1 MVVWRHHHR
10 LSDRVLK
17 RYSLVLVSVLRSHSL
32 VLARVLLVLRRHL
45 LVLQRLLA
53 LVNSAGIVVLYV
65 ARHVR
70 HARHARHLNIYYGLV
85 VDIVLVLVV
94 VFIADYDLW
103 SGSLNKDYVVVLFKA
118 APLAPSTYAAKD
130 ATYDA
135 TRHYQADYSITCR
148 HF

>member
-10 LSDRVLK
+10 LSDRVL
-17 RYSLVLVSVLRSHSL
+17 RRHSLVLVSVLRSHSL

-65 ARHVR
+65 ARSV
-70 HARHARHLNIYYGLV
+70 ARHARHLNIYYGLV
-85 VDIVLVLVV
+85 VDNVVVLVLV
-94 VFIADYDLW
+94 FIGDYDLW
-103 SGSLNKDYVVVLFKA
+103 SGSINVDYVYCVLFKA
-118 APLAPSTYAAKD
+118 APLATSTYADKD

-135 TRHYQADYSITCR
+135 KRHYQADYSITCR